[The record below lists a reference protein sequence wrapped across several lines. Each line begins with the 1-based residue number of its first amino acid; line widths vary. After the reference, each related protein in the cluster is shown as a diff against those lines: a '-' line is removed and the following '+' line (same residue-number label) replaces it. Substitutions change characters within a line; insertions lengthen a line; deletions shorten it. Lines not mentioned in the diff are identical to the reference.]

1 MERMI
6 VNVSVANLWTSPES
20 PRPLDKCV
28 LTNPVDVKTWLNAM
42 NYDERLALCDDNL
55 VQSQALY
62 GTEVGVLEE
71 KDDWAKVIIL
81 DQPSSKDS
89 RGYPGWM
96 PLEQLQKDD
105 GYQGTGAVAVVNR
118 PEAVLYNSLLESKV
132 LHVSFQTRLPL
143 VKENGK
149 WVDVKVPFG
158 IGHLKREDV
167 ILEDPQENGSA
178 SGTDIVR
185 AGEQFLGLPYLWAG
199 MSAFGYDCSGF
210 AHMMH
215 RAAGLVIPRDASDQA
230 KSGTAI
236 EREDLEPGDLL
247 FFAYEQGQGYV
258 HHVAIYYGDGQ
269 MIHAPKTGKTVE
281 IITLRG
287 TDYETEYWG
296 ARRYW
301 SF

>member
-1 MERMI
+1 MERMV
-6 VNVSVANLWTSPES
+6 VNVSVGTLWTSPDS
-20 PRPLDKCV
+20 PRRLDQPI
-28 LTNPVDVKTWLNAM
+28 LTNPVDLETWLSTMSYN
-42 NYDERLALCDDNL
+42 ERLALCDDNL

-62 GTEVGVLEE
+62 GTAVEVLEKKE
-71 KDDWAKVIIL
+71 GWAKVWIP
-81 DQPSSKDS
+81 DQPSSKDP

-96 PLEQLQKDD
+96 PLEQLQKVS
-105 GYQGTGAVAVVNR
+105 GNENTGTVAVVNQ
-118 PEAVLYNSLLESKV
+118 PKAFLYDSSLAKALE
-132 LHVSFQTRLPL
+132 VSFQTRLPL
-143 VKENGK
+143 EKEDEE
-149 WVDVKVPFG
+149 WVDVKTPFG
-158 IGHLKREDV
+158 TGRLKQKDIV
-167 ILEDPQENGSA
+167 LEHPQDHPSG

-185 AGEQFLGLPYLWAG
+185 AGEQFLGLPYLWGG
-199 MSAFGYDCSGF
+199 MSSFGYDCSGF

-215 RAAGLVIPRDASDQA
+215 RSAGLVIPRDASDQA

-247 FFAYEQGQGYV
+247 FFAYEKGQGYV

-301 SF
+301 PF

>member
-1 MERMI
+1 
-6 VNVSVANLWTSPES
+6 
-20 PRPLDKCV
+20 
-28 LTNPVDVKTWLNAM
+28 
-42 NYDERLALCDDNL
+42 
-55 VQSQALY
+55 
-62 GTEVGVLEE
+62 
-71 KDDWAKVIIL
+71 
-81 DQPSSKDS
+81 
-89 RGYPGWM
+89 
-96 PLEQLQKDD
+96 
-105 GYQGTGAVAVVNR
+105 
-118 PEAVLYNSLLESKV
+118 
-132 LHVSFQTRLPL
+132 
-143 VKENGK
+143 
-149 WVDVKVPFG
+149 
-158 IGHLKREDV
+158 
-167 ILEDPQENGSA
+167 
-178 SGTDIVR
+178 
-185 AGEQFLGLPYLWAG
+185 
-199 MSAFGYDCSGF
+199 
-210 AHMMH
+210 MMH